1 MKSGAN
7 WTPNSENKL
16 SLGSTRDR
24 LIEEVSS
31 IYRTE
36 LTFVTSLFF
45 ISTLVTSK
53 FNLSRELANELKM
66 MHSVNAYGLN
76 LDSTSISEE

>member
-1 MKSGAN
+1 M
-7 WTPNSENKL
+7 TPNSENKL
-16 SLGSTRDR
+16 GLGSTRDR

-36 LTFVTSLFF
+36 LTFVTSLFL

-66 MHSVNAYGLN
+66 MLSVNAYGLN